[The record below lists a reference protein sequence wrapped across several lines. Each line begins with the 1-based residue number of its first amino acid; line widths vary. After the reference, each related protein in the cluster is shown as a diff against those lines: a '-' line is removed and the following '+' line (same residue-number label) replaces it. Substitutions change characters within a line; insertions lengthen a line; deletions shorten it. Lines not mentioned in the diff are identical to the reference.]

1 MTEEERNLDLLGVFH
16 YVVGGLTALF
26 ACLPLL
32 HVAMGAAM
40 LSGAFDGSNPPP
52 EFLGWFFVAFGAFFV
67 LAGWALAAAI
77 AVAGRKLRTRTAR
90 TYCLVVAGLECMM
103 MPFGTVLGVF
113 TLIVLTKEPAKALF
127 AAPPQAP
134 AA

>member
-113 TLIVLTKEPAKALF
+113 TLIVLTKESAKARF
-127 AAPPQAP
+127 AAPPASP